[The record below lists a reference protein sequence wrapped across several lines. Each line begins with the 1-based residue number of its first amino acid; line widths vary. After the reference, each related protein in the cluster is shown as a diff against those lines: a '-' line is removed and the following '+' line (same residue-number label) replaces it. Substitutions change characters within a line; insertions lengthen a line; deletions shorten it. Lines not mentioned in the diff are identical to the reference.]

1 MENLVLILKIIYGC
15 FFCFAG
21 IMHIV
26 KPNFFKN
33 FIPNFFPKLFVNY
46 FIGFIEFFLGVGL
59 FFDKYIEFSAI
70 GIIILLILL
79 LPIHIWDVT
88 KKRPAIGSKKIAI
101 VRIPFQFLLIYGI
114 YFIYINS

>member
-1 MENLVLILKIIYGC
+1 
-15 FFCFAG
+15 
-21 IMHIV
+21 MHII

-33 FIPNFFPKLFVNY
+33 FIPDFFPKLFVNY

-70 GIIILLILL
+70 SIIILLILL

>member
-21 IMHIV
+21 VMHFI
-26 KPNFFKN
+26 KPDFFKH
-33 FIPNFFPKLFVNY
+33 FIPNFLPKLLVNY
-46 FIGFIEFFLGVGL
+46 IVGFIEFFLGVGL
-59 FFDKYIEFSAI
+59 FFDKYIAFSAV

-88 KKRPAIGSKKIAI
+88 KERPAIGSKKIAI

-114 YFIYINS
+114 YIVYINS

>member
-21 IMHIV
+21 IMHFV
-26 KPNFFKN
+26 KPGFFKD
-33 FIPNFFPKLFVNY
+33 FIPDFFSKQFVNF
-46 FIGFIEFFLGVGL
+46 FIGFIEISLGVGL

-70 GIIILLILL
+70 SIIILLILL
-79 LPIHIWDVT
+79 LPIHIWDAT
-88 KKRPAIGSKKIAI
+88 KERPAIGSKKLAI

-114 YFIYINS
+114 YFVYINS